1 MERKT
6 VEILHGLSKIGVY
19 DEAHEV
25 PAFTILVKSYMAEV
39 DQTVIKNKAQ
49 LERNLKALDKSR
61 KLGLSLRAFHL
72 TVICFKE

>member
-39 DQTVIKNKAQ
+39 AFSRSVSAIAMSPLQ
-49 LERNLKALDKSR
+49 ALCVESCLR
-61 KLGLSLRAFHL
+61 LANTSLVPCRHL
-72 TVICFKE
+72 